1 MRRGKLQNEGVISKL
16 ERKFNAK
23 RKVAKV
29 VHEEVRQRLVDIGA
43 KLESYD
49 NRTEHY
55 RQNQLSE
62 SNQIRLSKNLE
73 GKQKESVTP
82 DAEQSRRFWNK
93 IWDQAVT
100 RREKTDCLQKAED

>member
-23 RKVAKV
+23 RKGAKV
-29 VHEEVRQRLVDIGA
+29 VHEEVRQRLVATGA

-55 RQNQLSE
+55 R
-62 SNQIRLSKNLE
+62 
-73 GKQKESVTP
+73 
-82 DAEQSRRFWNK
+82 
-93 IWDQAVT
+93 
-100 RREKTDCLQKAED
+100 